1 MAIELEAFTAVCSRY
16 LTTQEC
22 AMNAFVEHHNNSI
35 QFGYRCFDRLLLNG
49 LIQPFQQPERV
60 LGFFNTYREGKRVT
74 RNTLTQIADQF
85 QYWLKNRSEKWGAP
99 ILEPRQGDGD
109 ESRRDR
115 FLDAYFRNAKPNQVV
130 AILKAREPARILVA
144 IGEKGNDSPHLE
156 YKQRWV
162 NQFNFYL
169 NDARWGRMFV
179 RMCPYFPFSARV
191 CLNQHHWLAIRMTE
205 EGIDFQQSTN
215 AFLRCSNPARLQELA
230 DSLTARDLLQCGQK
244 WLAAFTPFI
253 TDKERRQAGCQ
264 HRLFFAQVEYCDN
277 LIFHR
282 RAAVEELTQRLLDLN
297 RNIGQPKKITTIFG
311 RKVTQAYKGKLQ
323 SVIEDLDMPNPVIR
337 SHYGHGFAKQ
347 YVRDDRLLRTEPATN
362 NVYDYSVKKD
372 VKNLPQLRDRMSEII
387 DNYHNVQQDVME
399 TFIDRGQLRKLA
411 APTILSNGRRIPG
424 LKLDNPR
431 QLAVMHSLVRFANIA
446 AGGRFTTADL
456 YAPALDALGRTP
468 GEYSLASFRYDLSK
482 LRAKGLVERIP
493 HSRRYRLAGKG
504 YSICVAF
511 LKLFEKIY
519 APLTAGLLQPFGGD
533 RVLAEEK
540 RCELDRLYQRVSDDL
555 DALLRAVGLRVAA

>member
-1 MAIELEAFTAVCSRY
+1 
-16 LTTQEC
+16 
-22 AMNAFVEHHNNSI
+22 MNAFFEHHKDSI
-35 QFGYRCFDRLLLNG
+35 QFGYRCFDRILLNG

-60 LGFFNTYREGKRVT
+60 LGFFNSYREGKRVT
-74 RNTLTQIADQF
+74 RRLLTEIADQF
-85 QYWLKNRSEKWGAP
+85 QYWLKNRSEKWDAP
-99 ILEPRQGDGD
+99 VLEAPEEQ
-109 ESRRDR
+109 RRDDFVEPYLR
-115 FLDAYFRNAKPNQVV
+115 GCEPDRVAVV
-130 AILKAREPARILVA
+130 LKAREPARILVA
-144 IGEKGNDSPHLE
+144 IGDKDNDSPHLE

-169 NDARWGRMFV
+169 KDKHWGRLFV

-191 CLNQHHWLAIRMTE
+191 CLNQHHWLAIRMAE
-205 EGIDFQQSTN
+205 AGIEFQQSTN
-215 AFLRCSNPARLQELA
+215 AFLRCGNPARLQELA
-230 DSLTARDLLQCGQK
+230 DSLTAHDLLQCGQK
-244 WLAAFTPFI
+244 WLAAFTPYI
-253 TDKERRQAGCQ
+253 TDRERKHAGCQ

-311 RKVTQAYKGKLQ
+311 RKVTKEYKGKLQ
-323 SVIEDLDMPNPVIR
+323 SVIEDLDLPNPVIR

-362 NVYDYSVKKD
+362 NVYDYGVNKD
-372 VKNLPQLRDRMSEII
+372 VENLPQLRDRMAQII

-411 APTILSNGRRIPG
+411 EPTILPSGRRLPG
-424 LKLDNPR
+424 LKLDHPR
-431 QLAVMHSLVRFANIA
+431 QLAVMHALVRFANIA

-456 YAPALDALGRTP
+456 YIPALQALGVTASQ
-468 GEYSLASFRYDLSK
+468 YALASFRYDLSK
-482 LRAKGLVERIP
+482 LRAKGLVEKIP
-493 HSRRYRLAGKG
+493 HSRRYRLIGKG

-519 APLTAGLLQPFGGD
+519 APLTAGLLAPIRGD
-533 RVLAEEK
+533 RALPEAK
-540 RCELDRLYQRVSDDL
+540 RCALDRLYQRVSDDL
-555 DALLRAVGLRVAA
+555 EAVFSAVGLKVAA

>member
-1 MAIELEAFTAVCSRY
+1 
-16 LTTQEC
+16 
-22 AMNAFVEHHNNSI
+22 MNAFVEHHKNSI

-74 RNTLTQIADQF
+74 RRTLTEIADQF
-85 QYWLKNRSEKWGAP
+85 QYWLKNRSEKWAAP
-99 ILEPRQGDGD
+99 ILEPPEGEGD
-109 ESRRDR
+109 EGRRDR
-115 FLDAYFRNAKPNQVV
+115 FLDAYFQNAKPNQVV

-144 IGEKGNDSPHLE
+144 IGDKDNDCPHLE

-162 NQFNFYL
+162 NQFNFYV
-169 NDARWGRMFV
+169 NDAHWGRMFV

-191 CLNQHHWLAIRMTE
+191 CLNQHHWLAMRMRE

-215 AFLRCSNPARLQELA
+215 AFVRCGNPSRLQELA

-253 TDKERRQAGCQ
+253 SDRERKHAGCQ

-297 RNIGQPKKITTIFG
+297 RNIGQPNKITTIFG
-311 RKVTQAYKGKLQ
+311 RKVTKEYKGKLQ
-323 SVIEDLDMPNPVIR
+323 SVIEDLNLPNPVIR

-362 NVYDYSVKKD
+362 NVYDYGVHKD
-372 VKNLPQLRDRMSEII
+372 VENLPQLRGRMSEII

-399 TFIDRGQLRKLA
+399 TFIDRGQLQKLA
-411 APTILSNGRRIPG
+411 EPTILASGRRIPG
-424 LKLDNPR
+424 LKLDHPR
-431 QLAVMHSLVRFANIA
+431 LLAVMHALVRFANVA
-446 AGGRFTTADL
+446 AGGKFTTADL
-456 YAPALDALGRTP
+456 YTPTLDALGKTEP
-468 GEYSLASFRYDLSK
+468 EYSLASLRYDLSK

-493 HSRRYRLAGKG
+493 RSRRYRMVGRG

-519 APLTAGLLQPFGGD
+519 APLTAGLLKPFRGD
-533 RVLAEEK
+533 CALAEVK
-540 RCELDRLYQRVSDDL
+540 RCQLDRLYQRVCDDL
-555 DALLRAVGLRVAA
+555 EALLRAVGLRVAA